1 MTTTIREDG
10 TELVCRIVLDS
21 LEAKAVGHEP
31 TVCVCVCVR
40 ARTCVRACVRACL
53 CGVYFKM
60 VRASR
65 MYADTF

>member
-40 ARTCVRACVRACL
+40 ARTCVLACVRACVRACVL
-53 CGVYFKM
+53 VWCVL
-60 VRASR
+60 
-65 MYADTF
+65 